1 MYRKKAVYKLC
12 LLVDVYVQV
21 STEEAEEGGTSDLF
35 FENKYAD
42 MMEEEREEEEEEEDE
57 GVEAG
62 AGEEGGKEEVL
73 TRTILA
79 YAAEWVMIHAHDQI
93 DAHHKG
99 GMYMYMYMQV

>member
-1 MYRKKAVYKLC
+1 MYKLC

-21 STEEAEEGGTSDLF
+21 SAEEAEEGDTSDLF

-57 GVEAG
+57 GVETG
-62 AGEEGGKEEVL
+62 AGEGGGKEEVL

-79 YAAEWVMIHAHDQI
+79 YAAEWVMIHAHDQMHSMP
-93 DAHHKG
+93 HHKG
-99 GMYMYMYMQV
+99 GMYVYMFMQV